1 MINKLIFD
9 CGRFFLHDQDTE
21 VMIKDIVISCDLEYS
36 KAAKKFGNYFPH
48 FKQGHLNYFIQKL
61 GI

>member
-21 VMIKDIVISCDLEYS
+21 VMIKDIAISCNLEYS
-36 KAAKKFGNYFPH
+36 KAAKRIGNSPH
-48 FKQGHLNYFIQKL
+48 FKQGHLNYFIRKL